1 MTFHDDLKEI
11 LPRLRRH
18 ALALTR
24 NRDAMEDLVQDTVVR
39 ALAAQDSFTP
49 GTNFAAWIHK
59 ILRNEFISKIRK
71 NRNTVPLDDM
81 VAERIAVPESHEDRL
96 VLRELITAIDKLPAA
111 QREALLLSTL
121 SDMNHDQIADVMGCR
136 SGTVKSRISRA
147 RRQLH
152 IDLMGTSVADE
163 PQALAT
169 KSADDLA
176 IDDGG
181 IQEAPGESD
190 AVSSGIGLEAP
201 EHGTSDGRALRF

>member
-1 MTFHDDLKEI
+1 MSFHDDLKDI

-71 NRNTVPLDDM
+71 NRNVVPLDDM

-96 VLRELITAIDKLPAA
+96 VLRELISAIDRLPAA

-152 IDLMGTSVADE
+152 SDLLGTSVADE
-163 PQALAT
+163 PQVIAAAGAE
-169 KSADDLA
+169 SSVDDA
-176 IDDGG
+176 PDAAEHEASGG
-181 IQEAPGESD
+181 VGEPSVGFGGES
-190 AVSSGIGLEAP
+190 
-201 EHGTSDGRALRF
+201 RALRL

>member
-1 MTFHDDLKEI
+1 MTFHDDLKAI

-59 ILRNEFISKIRK
+59 ILRNEFISKVRK
-71 NRNTVPLDDM
+71 NRQVVPLDEV

-96 VLRELITAIDKLPAA
+96 VLRELIAAIDRLPET

-121 SDMNHDQIADVMGCR
+121 SELNHDQIAEVMGCR

-152 IDLMGTSVADE
+152 SDLLGTAIGDAPSTTAELGAAEDAADQSSERTDELGSSDTPELE
-163 PQALAT
+163 PRTLH
-169 KSADDLA
+169 L
-176 IDDGG
+176 
-181 IQEAPGESD
+181 
-190 AVSSGIGLEAP
+190 
-201 EHGTSDGRALRF
+201 

>member
-1 MTFHDDLKEI
+1 MTFHDDLKAI

-59 ILRNEFISKIRK
+59 ILRNEFISKVRK
-71 NRNTVPLDDM
+71 NRQVVPLDEV

-96 VLRELITAIDKLPAA
+96 VLRELIAAIDRLPET

-121 SDMNHDQIADVMGCR
+121 SELNHDQIAEVMGCR

-152 IDLMGTSVADE
+152 SDLLGTAIGDAPSATAELGAAEDAADQSSERTDELGSRDTPELE
-163 PQALAT
+163 PRTLH
-169 KSADDLA
+169 L
-176 IDDGG
+176 
-181 IQEAPGESD
+181 
-190 AVSSGIGLEAP
+190 
-201 EHGTSDGRALRF
+201 

>member
-1 MTFHDDLKEI
+1 MSFHDDLKEI

-24 NRDAMEDLVQDTVVR
+24 NRDSMEDLVQDTVVR
-39 ALAAQDSFTP
+39 ALAAQNSFTP

-71 NRNTVPLDDM
+71 NRNIVPLDDM

-96 VLRELITAIDKLPAA
+96 VLRELITAIDRLPAP

-121 SDMNHDQIADVMGCR
+121 SDLNHDQIADVMGCR

-163 PQALAT
+163 PQTLAT
-169 KSADDLA
+169 LDADERVVEDTS
-176 IDDGG
+176 D
-181 IQEAPGESD
+181 D
-190 AVSSGIGLEAP
+190 AVVGGLDADAGGGAGLEAP
-201 EHGTSDGRALRF
+201 GDSGGRALRV

>member
-1 MTFHDDLKEI
+1 MSFHDDLKDI

-18 ALALTR
+18 ALSLTR
-24 NRDAMEDLVQDTVVR
+24 NRDSMEDLVQDTVVR

-71 NRNTVPLDDM
+71 NRNIVPLDDM

-96 VLRELITAIDKLPAA
+96 VLRELITAIDNLPAA

-121 SDMNHDQIADVMGCR
+121 SDLNHDQIAEVMGCR

-152 IDLMGTSVADE
+152 TDLMGTSVADE

-169 KSADDLA
+169 KAAGDLA
-176 IDDGG
+176 ADEGPD
-181 IQEAPGESD
+181 APDMGAPTVGLD
-190 AVSSGIGLEAP
+190 APDRGVA
-201 EHGTSDGRALRF
+201 DGRTLRV

>member
-1 MTFHDDLKEI
+1 MSFHDDLKEI

-24 NRDAMEDLVQDTVVR
+24 NRDSMEDLVQDTVVR

-71 NRNTVPLDDM
+71 NRNVVPLDDM

-96 VLRELITAIDKLPAA
+96 VLRELITAIDRLPSA

-152 IDLMGTSVADE
+152 TDLMGTSVADE
-163 PQALAT
+163 PQVLAT
-169 KSADDLA
+169 KGADDLV
-176 IDDGG
+176 IDD
-181 IQEAPGESD
+181 AVGEPDVGS
-190 AVSSGIGLEAP
+190 AGIGLEAP
-201 EHGTSDGRALRF
+201 ERGASDGRTLRV